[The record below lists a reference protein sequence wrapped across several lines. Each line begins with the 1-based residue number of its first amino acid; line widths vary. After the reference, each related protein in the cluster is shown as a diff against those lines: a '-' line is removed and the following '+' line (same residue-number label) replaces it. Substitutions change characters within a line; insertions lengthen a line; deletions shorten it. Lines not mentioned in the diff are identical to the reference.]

1 MTTTSEPDA
10 DDTEADEPW
19 DGEVEPAGEDDADF
33 EDEDE
38 DGRARRRRPRPST
51 VALVLGVLLVL
62 GCGAF
67 AWVQVNKLGEQAAV
81 PEEARQAAMRFAVDL
96 GTYDYRDPAG
106 NFELVAVRST
116 DNFARQLVEIT
127 DALGPTLQQTRAV
140 STATV
145 AAAGVL
151 SSDGNRVV
159 VDLYLDQT
167 IENANTE
174 SPRTDRNRMEVT
186 VVHVGDGWLLDQV
199 ETR

>member
-10 DDTEADEPW
+10 DDTD
-19 DGEVEPAGEDDADF
+19 VETED
-33 EDEDE
+33 
-38 DGRARRRRPRPST
+38 RARRRPRPST
-51 VALVLGVLLVL
+51 VALTLAVLFMLA
-62 GCGAF
+62 CGAF

-81 PEEARQAAMRFAVDL
+81 PEDARQAAMRFAVDL
-96 GTYDYRDPAG
+96 GTYDYRDPDG
-106 NFELVAVRST
+106 NFELVAVEST

-140 STATV
+140 SSATV
-145 AAAGVL
+145 AAAAVL
-151 SSDGNRVV
+151 SSEGNRVV

-174 SPRTDRNRMEVT
+174 SPRVDRNRMEVT
-186 VVHVGDGWLLDQV
+186 VLHVGDVWLLDQV

>member
-1 MTTTSEPDA
+1 MTTTSESDA
-10 DDTEADEPW
+10 EDTEVDAEIEAES
-19 DGEVEPAGEDDADF
+19 DGEVDPDF

-38 DGRARRRRPRPST
+38 DERPRGRRPRRAT
-51 VALVLGVLLVL
+51 VALTLAVLFMLA
-62 GCGAF
+62 CGAF
-67 AWVQVNKLGEQAAV
+67 AWVQVSKVGEQAAV

-96 GTYDYRDPAG
+96 GSYDYRDPDG
-106 NFELVAVRST
+106 NFALVAVQST
-116 DNFARQLVEIT
+116 DRFARQLVEIT
-127 DALGPTLQQTRAV
+127 DALGQTLQETRAV

-174 SPRTDRNRMEVT
+174 SPRVDRNRMEVT
-186 VVHVGDGWLLDQV
+186 VVHVGDVWLLDQV